1 MPERLRSNRQFG
13 WRKTQRKDRMKTER
27 FHLGAVLSMTTGKLL
42 CQMEDIYK
50 LVAHL
55 AGEPVW
61 TNQLPRVGR
70 EAKPH
75 LLAQFPALAAV
86 TGEEVTPENF
96 AAWLYE
102 RVAEHGEFLDVAPMP
117 EHAHESIDP
126 LSELAEK
133 VHPDRIVTVS
143 T

>member
-1 MPERLRSNRQFG
+1 
-13 WRKTQRKDRMKTER
+13 MKTER

-42 CQMEDIYK
+42 CQMDDIYRI
-50 LVAHL
+50 AQHL

-61 TNQLPRVGR
+61 THQLGRVMTESR
-70 EAKPH
+70 PH

-86 TGEEVTPENF
+86 TGEEVTPDNF

-102 RVAEHGEFLDVAPMP
+102 RVTEHGEFLDVAPMP
-117 EHAHESIDP
+117 ADAHESVDP

-133 VHPDRIVTVS
+133 MHPDRIVTVS
-143 T
+143 A

>member
-1 MPERLRSNRQFG
+1 M
-13 WRKTQRKDRMKTER
+13 TTER
-27 FHLGAVLSMTTGKLL
+27 FHLSAVLTMTTGKLL
-42 CQMEDIYK
+42 CQMDDIYR
-50 LVAHL
+50 LAQYL

-61 TNQLPRVGR
+61 THQLGRVMT
-70 EAKPH
+70 ESKPH
-75 LLAQFPALAAV
+75 LLEQFPALASV

-102 RVAEHGEFLDVAPMP
+102 RVTEHGEWLDVASMS

-143 T
+143 A

>member
-1 MPERLRSNRQFG
+1 M
-13 WRKTQRKDRMKTER
+13 TTER
-27 FHLGAVLSMTTGKLL
+27 FHLSAVLTMTTGKLL
-42 CQMEDIYK
+42 CQMEDIYRI
-50 LVAHL
+50 AQHL

-61 TNQLPRVGR
+61 THQLGRVMT
-70 EAKPH
+70 ESKPH
-75 LLAQFPALAAV
+75 LLEQFPALAAV

-96 AAWLYE
+96 AAWLDD
-102 RVAEHGEFLDVAPMP
+102 RVNEHGEWLDVASMP

-143 T
+143 A

>member
-1 MPERLRSNRQFG
+1 
-13 WRKTQRKDRMKTER
+13 MKTER

-42 CQMEDIYK
+42 CKMDDIYK
-50 LVAHL
+50 LAAHL

-61 TNQLPRVGR
+61 THQLGRVMTESR
-70 EAKPH
+70 QH
-75 LLAQFPALAAV
+75 LLAQFPALAGV

-102 RVAEHGEFLDVAPMP
+102 RVNEHGEWFDVAPMP

-126 LSELAEK
+126 ISELAEK
-133 VHPDRIVTVS
+133 VHPDRIVTI
-143 T
+143 TA